1 MNQFK
6 IGIRL
11 ESLGPTL
18 RQAVRE
24 AQRLGVR
31 GVQADATGDLS
42 PHTLSQTGRNAFRSL
57 LQSHN
62 LELTAL
68 GCALRQSLDSPEDQQ
83 QRIEHTKAVLG
94 LSVDLG
100 ARIAIVQAGRIP
112 EQIDDRGDLTEILQ
126 ALGRHGDHIGAVLA
140 LEAGLESG
148 AVLAGF
154 LLRFRFDTASLGV
167 NLDPASL
174 LQHGFD
180 PCESARALRGKVV
193 HVRATDARRAG
204 VSGPPQEMPLGH
216 GDINWPHFMGALEE
230 IDYHGWLTIERH
242 AGGNHVADVSA
253 GVSFLEQFV
262 ASPASM

>member
-24 AQRLGVR
+24 AQRLGVK
-31 GVQADATGDLS
+31 GVQADATGDLAPQS
-42 PHTLSQTGRNAFRSL
+42 LSQTGRNAFRSL
-57 LQSHN
+57 LRSHN

-68 GCALRQSLDSPEDQQ
+68 GCASRRGLDSPEDQQ
-83 QRIEHTKAVLG
+83 QRVEHTKAVLG

-100 ARIAIVQAGRIP
+100 ARIAIAQAGRIP
-112 EQIDDRGDLTEILQ
+112 EHIDDRGALTEILQ
-126 ALGRHGDHIGAVLA
+126 DLGRHGDHIGAVLA
-140 LEAGLESG
+140 LETGLESG

-174 LQHGFD
+174 LLHGFD

-193 HVRATDARRAG
+193 HVRATDARRASLG
-204 VSGPPQEMPLGH
+204 RSTQEMPLGH
-216 GDINWPHFMGALEE
+216 GDIDWPHFIGVLDE
-230 IDYHGWLTIERH
+230 IDYHGWLTIERN
-242 AGGNHVADVSA
+242 AGGNRVAEVTA
-253 GVSFLEQFV
+253 GISFLEQFI
-262 ASPASM
+262 ACPA